1 MVMFKNVL
9 VICDLLFFKVWFQAR
24 VTDVA
29 GTVSEGYTSAELG
42 GEGNASKVKHI
53 GTWLISFFLSGLYTL
68 G

>member
-9 VICDLLFFKVWFQAR
+9 VICDLLFKVWFQAT

-29 GTVSEGYTSAELG
+29 GTVGEGYTSAELG
-42 GEGNASKVKHI
+42 GEGNASKVKHL
-53 GTWLISFFLSGLYTL
+53 GTWLISFFPSGLHTL